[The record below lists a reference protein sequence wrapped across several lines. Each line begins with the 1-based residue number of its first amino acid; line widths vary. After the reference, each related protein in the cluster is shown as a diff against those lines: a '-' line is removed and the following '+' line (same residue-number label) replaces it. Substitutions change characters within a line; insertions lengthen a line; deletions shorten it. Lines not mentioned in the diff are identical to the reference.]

1 MSKKIRTEKQVA
13 SGNEALTKEELDA
26 FMLESMA
33 WIKKLDFSK
42 RAARDSD
49 KQLSQKTIG
58 VL

>member
-13 SGNEALTKEELDA
+13 SGDKARTNEELDA

-42 RAARDSD
+42 PTARDMD
-49 KQLSQKTIG
+49 K
-58 VL
+58 